1 MNASEGR
8 QALSTIDA
16 LLADGAQAVQMPEVI
31 RGEIKRRIDAAVEAQ
46 VDDALRTVP
55 VTDLREALPRG
66 TRLGS
71 LAQSRYSTVLA
82 IAAANPQSIAQ
93 TPGVGDGSARAI
105 YRAATQHRNRVA
117 SETRLR
123 LNPDSFSAAHTEL
136 LQSVLA
142 FSRVRDI
149 AEQLIE
155 PLDRLGVAVES
166 LREDAGPGLG
176 WAVARWFRSRATLKK
191 AEAAIDRLVELAS
204 SSDVVGLRSMINRIG
219 ELSQDVP
226 DPWRE
231 FERDA
236 ATVTSIV
243 SQFTATST
251 ESETQATHGF
261 IGAALAGDVERA
273 LLDTTL
279 LKANLRRY
287 QHFGAQYILKQGKVI
302 LGDEMGLGKTVQA
315 LAVAA
320 HLAAM
325 GSRHALIVCPASV
338 LINWVNETAKHT
350 SLVPVVMHGA
360 DRDVNARR
368 WESDGGVG
376 ITTFGTLGKLSIGQA
391 VQFVV
396 VDEAHFIKNPDAQ
409 RSRVVAEAVAR
420 AVHAVLLTG
429 TPMEN
434 RVSEFRNLVGYVQP
448 DVARRISS
456 GEGIGGATAF
466 RRRVA
471 PAYLRRNQDDV
482 LTELP
487 ERVDID
493 DWVELSAEDTGVY
506 RSAVTSRNMMAMRQA
521 AFAAGSGKSAKLDRL
536 LAIVREAED
545 NGAKVLVFSYFRGVL
560 DTIGQSA
567 PGKVF
572 GPLTGSTSSTM
583 RQQIVDDFTNHRG
596 PAVLVAQIE
605 AGGVGLNVQAASVVV
620 IAEPQWKPSTEEQAI
635 ARAHRMGQLR
645 TVQVH
650 RLLTRNSIDESIRK
664 LLHSKTELFNSYAR
678 PSHAKDRDIESVA
691 AGWVGDVREEDLIAI
706 EQRRLG
712 VA

>member
-8 QALSTIDA
+8 QALSIIDA
-16 LLADGAQAVQMPEVI
+16 LLADGAQAVQMPEMI
-31 RGEIKRRIDAAVEAQ
+31 RGEIKRRVEAAVEAQ
-46 VDDALRTVP
+46 VDEALRTVP
-55 VTDLREALPRG
+55 ATDLREALPRG

-71 LAQSRYSTVLA
+71 LARSRYSTVFA
-82 IAAANPQSIAQ
+82 IAAASPQAIAQ
-93 TPGVGDGSARAI
+93 TPGVGDGSAQAI
-105 YRAATQHRNRVA
+105 FGAATQHRSRVA

-123 LNPDSFSAAHTEL
+123 VNPDSRSADHTKL

-142 FSRVRDI
+142 FSRVRET
-149 AEQLIE
+149 AEQLVGS
-155 PLDRLGVAVES
+155 LDRLSVAVEP

-176 WAVARWFRSRATLKK
+176 WAVVRWFRGRATMKK
-191 AEAAIDRLVELAS
+191 AEGAIARLVEIAS
-204 SSDVVGLRSMINRIG
+204 SSDVVELRSKIDYVVQ
-219 ELSQDVP
+219 LSQDVP

-236 ATVTSIV
+236 ASVTSIL
-243 SQFTATST
+243 SQFTETST
-251 ESETQATHGF
+251 ESETHATHGF
-261 IGAALAGDVERA
+261 IGTALAGEVERA
-273 LLDTTL
+273 VLDTAL

-287 QHFGAQYILKQGKVI
+287 QHFGAQYVLKQGKVI

-350 SLVPVVMHGA
+350 SLVPVVMHGP

-368 WESDGGVG
+368 WEADGGVG
-376 ITTFGTLGKLSIGQA
+376 ITTFGTLGKLSIRQA

-396 VDEAHFIKNPDAQ
+396 VDEAHFIKNPDTQ
-409 RSRVVAEAVAR
+409 RSKVAAEAISR
-420 AVHAVLLTG
+420 AAHAVLLTG

-434 RVSEFRNLVGYVQP
+434 RVSEFRHLVGYVQP
-448 DVARRISS
+448 DVARRINS

-487 ERVDID
+487 ERVDVG
-493 DWVELSAEDTGVY
+493 DWVELSVDDADMY
-506 RSAVTSRNMMAMRQA
+506 RNAVLSRNMMAMRQA
-521 AFAAGSGKSAKLDRL
+521 AFAAGTGKSAKLDRL

-596 PAVLVAQIE
+596 PAVLVSQIE

-650 RLLTRNSIDESIRK
+650 RLLTRDSIDESIRK

-678 PSHAKDRDIESVA
+678 PSHAKDRDLESVA